1 MTLLII
7 ITLTVAISLL
17 SFVGIFLTKAS
28 MFSKRK
34 FSHISVSFAAGVLI
48 AAAFIQILPEAFH
61 TTDDQDTLL
70 FATLCGLVIGFLM
83 ERSLLWYHHHHENTH
98 NLHPTALLV
107 LFGDGVHNFI
117 DGIAIAATT
126 LINPALGL
134 TTTIAIA
141 AHEIPQEFADYMI
154 LRNKG
159 MSKNKA
165 LFLNFISALTA
176 VVGGILGYFLLQQV
190 ESMIPLA
197 LGVTAGL
204 FIYIGAADLIP
215 ELHEESDKNNAIQQT
230 VPLLLGILII
240 FLLSRFLSH

>member
-83 ERSLLWYHHHHENTH
+83 ERSLLWSIIITK
-98 NLHPTALLV
+98 
-107 LFGDGVHNFI
+107 I
-117 DGIAIAATT
+117 
-126 LINPALGL
+126 L
-134 TTTIAIA
+134 TIS
-141 AHEIPQEFADYMI
+141 IPQ
-154 LRNKG
+154 
-159 MSKNKA
+159 
-165 LFLNFISALTA
+165 
-176 VVGGILGYFLLQQV
+176 
-190 ESMIPLA
+190 
-197 LGVTAGL
+197 
-204 FIYIGAADLIP
+204 
-215 ELHEESDKNNAIQQT
+215 
-230 VPLLLGILII
+230 
-240 FLLSRFLSH
+240 RFLFFLEMEFIILLTE